1 MEKPHRGL
9 REFLATFKPR
19 PVPVVAPKL
28 PEPVPNIFESPHA
41 KVIPGAGLVASG
53 SVLLAAGRIS
63 ADKEEV
69 LEVAKHYEF

>member
-1 MEKPHRGL
+1 MGKPHRGFKD
-9 REFLATFKPR
+9 FLATFKSR
-19 PVPVVAPKL
+19 PVPVIAQKL

-53 SVLLAAGRIS
+53 SVLLAAGRVS

-69 LEVAKHYEF
+69 LEAAKHYTF